1 MAHYIIKQE
10 YIKENEL
17 LLDVPL
23 YGLVEKYFGKD
34 YVSLN
39 NEIHDNLVKLANVIE
54 DFILAKPY

>member
-1 MAHYIIKQE
+1 M
-10 YIKENEL
+10 

-23 YGLVEKYFGKD
+23 YGLGEKYFGKD